1 MSSDIKIKVQSFGRF
16 LSNMVMPNIGAF
28 IAWGIITALFI
39 PTGWLPNETLAKL
52 VGPMITYLL
61 PLLIGYTGGKL
72 VGGERGGV
80 VGAITTM
87 GVIVGAD
94 MPMFLGS
101 MIAGPLGGWCIKHFD
116 RWVDGKIKS
125 GFEMLVNNFSA
136 GIIGMIL
143 AILAFLGIGPIVEA
157 LSKML
162 AAGVNF
168 MVVHDMLPLASIF
181 VEPAKILFLNNAI
194 NHGIFS
200 PLGIQQSHELGKS
213 IFFLIEAN
221 PGPGMGVLLAYM
233 FFGRG
238 SAKQSAGG
246 AAIIHFLGG
255 IHEIYFPYVLMNPRL
270 ILAVILGGM
279 TGVFTLTI
287 LGGGLVSP
295 ASPGSILAVLAMTP
309 KGAYFANIAGV
320 CAAMAVSFV
329 VSAIL
334 LKTSKVKEEDDIEA
348 ATRRMQDMKAESKGA
363 SPLSAGDV
371 TNDLSH
377 VRKIIVACDAGVFMS
392 SDIKIKVQSFGRFL
406 SNMVMPN
413 IGAFIAWGI
422 ITALFIPTGWLPN
435 ETLAKLVGPM
445 ITYLLPL
452 LIGYTGGK
460 LVGGERGGVVGA
472 ITTMGVIVGADMP
485 MFLGSMIAGPLGGW
499 CIKHFDRWVDGKIK
513 SGFEMLVNNFSAGI
527 IGMILAILA
536 FLGIG
541 PIVEALSKM
550 LAAGVNFMVVHDML
564 PLASIF
570 VEPAKILFLN
580 NAINHG
586 IFSPLGIQ
594 QSHELGKSIFFLIEA
609 NPGPGMGVLLAYMFF
624 GRGSAKQSAGGAAI
638 IHFLGGIHEIYFPY
652 VLMNPRLILAVILG
666 GMTGV
671 FTLTILGGGLVSP
684 ASPGSILA
692 VLAMTP
698 KGAYFANIA
707 GVCAAMAVSFVVS
720 AILLKTS
727 KVKEEDDIEAATR
740 RMQDMKAES
749 KGASPLSAGDVT
761 NDLSHV
767 RKIIVACD
775 AGMGSSAMGAGVL
788 RKKIQDAGLSQISV
802 TNSAINNLPPD
813 VDLVITHRDLTERA
827 MRQVPQAQHIS
838 LTNFLD
844 SGLYTS
850 LTERLVAAQRHTAN
864 EEKVK
869 DSLKD
874 SFDDSSANLFKLG
887 AENIFLGRKAATKE
901 EAIRFAG
908 EQLVKGGYVEPEYVQ
923 AMLDREKL
931 TPTYLGESIAVPHG
945 TVEAKDRVLKTGV
958 VFCQYPEG
966 VRFGEEEDDI
976 ARLVIGIAARNN
988 EHIQV
993 ITSLTNALD
1002 DESVIERLAHTTS
1015 VDEVLELLA
1024 GRK

>member
-101 MIAGPLGGWCIKHFD
+101 MIAGPLGGWAIKKFD
-116 RWVDGKIKS
+116 VWVDSKIKS

-143 AILAFLGIGPIVEA
+143 AILAFLGIGPAVEV
-157 LSKML
+157 LSKIL

-168 MVVHDMLPLASIF
+168 MVAHEMLPLASIF

-287 LGGGLVSP
+287 LNGGLVSP

-309 KGAYFANIAGV
+309 KGAYFANIAAII
-320 CAAMAVSFV
+320 AAMAVSFV
-329 VSAIL
+329 VAAVL

-348 ATRRMQDMKAESKGA
+348 ATRRMQGMKAQSKGGA
-363 SPLSAGDV
+363 TPLAAGDV
-371 TNDLSH
+371 
-377 VRKIIVACDAGVFMS
+377 A
-392 SDIKIKVQSFGRFL
+392 
-406 SNMVMPN
+406 
-413 IGAFIAWGI
+413 
-422 ITALFIPTGWLPN
+422 
-435 ETLAKLVGPM
+435 
-445 ITYLLPL
+445 
-452 LIGYTGGK
+452 
-460 LVGGERGGVVGA
+460 
-472 ITTMGVIVGADMP
+472 
-485 MFLGSMIAGPLGGW
+485 
-499 CIKHFDRWVDGKIK
+499 
-513 SGFEMLVNNFSAGI
+513 
-527 IGMILAILA
+527 
-536 FLGIG
+536 
-541 PIVEALSKM
+541 
-550 LAAGVNFMVVHDML
+550 
-564 PLASIF
+564 
-570 VEPAKILFLN
+570 
-580 NAINHG
+580 
-586 IFSPLGIQ
+586 
-594 QSHELGKSIFFLIEA
+594 
-609 NPGPGMGVLLAYMFF
+609 
-624 GRGSAKQSAGGAAI
+624 
-638 IHFLGGIHEIYFPY
+638 
-652 VLMNPRLILAVILG
+652 
-666 GMTGV
+666 
-671 FTLTILGGGLVSP
+671 
-684 ASPGSILA
+684 
-692 VLAMTP
+692 
-698 KGAYFANIA
+698 
-707 GVCAAMAVSFVVS
+707 
-720 AILLKTS
+720 
-727 KVKEEDDIEAATR
+727 
-740 RMQDMKAES
+740 
-749 KGASPLSAGDVT
+749 

-788 RKKIQDAGLSQISV
+788 RKKVQDAGLSNISV

-850 LTERLVAAQRHTAN
+850 LTERLVSAQRHTDN
-864 EEKVK
+864 EEKVR

-874 SFDDSSANLFKLG
+874 SFDASDTNLFKLG
-887 AENIFLGRKAATKE
+887 AENIFLGRKGATKE
-901 EAIRFAG
+901 EAILFAG

-931 TPTYLGESIAVPHG
+931 TSTYLGESIAVPHG
-945 TVEAKDRVLKTGV
+945 TIEAKDRVLKTGI

-966 VRFGEEEDDI
+966 VRFGEEEDEV

-1002 DESVIERLAHTTS
+1002 DESVIERLAKTTS
-1015 VDEVLELLA
+1015 VEEVLTLLKA
-1024 GRK
+1024 

>member
-101 MIAGPLGGWCIKHFD
+101 MIAGPLGGWAIKKFD
-116 RWVDGKIKS
+116 VWVDGKIKS

-143 AILAFLGIGPIVEA
+143 AILAFLGIGPAVEV
-157 LSKML
+157 LSKIL

-168 MVVHDMLPLASIF
+168 MVAHDMLPLASIF

-200 PLGIQQSHELGKS
+200 PLGIQQSHDLGKS

-279 TGVFTLTI
+279 TGVFTLT
-287 LGGGLVSP
+287 LLNGGLVSP

-309 KGAYFANIAGV
+309 KGAYFANIAAIV
-320 CAAMAVSFV
+320 AAMAVSFV
-329 VSAIL
+329 VSAVL

-348 ATRRMQDMKAESKGA
+348 ATRRMQDMKAQSKGGA
-363 SPLSAGDV
+363 TPLAAGDV
-371 TNDLSH
+371 
-377 VRKIIVACDAGVFMS
+377 A
-392 SDIKIKVQSFGRFL
+392 
-406 SNMVMPN
+406 
-413 IGAFIAWGI
+413 
-422 ITALFIPTGWLPN
+422 
-435 ETLAKLVGPM
+435 
-445 ITYLLPL
+445 
-452 LIGYTGGK
+452 
-460 LVGGERGGVVGA
+460 
-472 ITTMGVIVGADMP
+472 
-485 MFLGSMIAGPLGGW
+485 
-499 CIKHFDRWVDGKIK
+499 
-513 SGFEMLVNNFSAGI
+513 
-527 IGMILAILA
+527 
-536 FLGIG
+536 
-541 PIVEALSKM
+541 
-550 LAAGVNFMVVHDML
+550 
-564 PLASIF
+564 
-570 VEPAKILFLN
+570 
-580 NAINHG
+580 
-586 IFSPLGIQ
+586 
-594 QSHELGKSIFFLIEA
+594 
-609 NPGPGMGVLLAYMFF
+609 
-624 GRGSAKQSAGGAAI
+624 
-638 IHFLGGIHEIYFPY
+638 
-652 VLMNPRLILAVILG
+652 
-666 GMTGV
+666 
-671 FTLTILGGGLVSP
+671 
-684 ASPGSILA
+684 
-692 VLAMTP
+692 
-698 KGAYFANIA
+698 
-707 GVCAAMAVSFVVS
+707 
-720 AILLKTS
+720 
-727 KVKEEDDIEAATR
+727 
-740 RMQDMKAES
+740 
-749 KGASPLSAGDVT
+749 

-788 RKKIQDAGLSQISV
+788 RKKVHDAGLSNISV
-802 TNSAINNLPPD
+802 TNCAINNLPPD

-850 LTERLVAAQRHTAN
+850 LTERLVAAQRHTDN
-864 EEKVK
+864 EEKVR

-874 SFDDSSANLFKLG
+874 SFDASDTNLFKLG

-901 EAIRFAG
+901 EAILFAG
-908 EQLVKGGYVEPEYVQ
+908 EQLVKGGYVEREYVQ

-931 TPTYLGESIAVPHG
+931 TSTYLGESIAVPHG
-945 TVEAKDRVLKTGV
+945 TIEAKDRVLKTGI

-966 VRFGEEEDDI
+966 VRFGEEEDEV

-1002 DESVIERLAHTTS
+1002 DESVIERLAKTTS
-1015 VDEVLELLA
+1015 VEEVLTLLKA
-1024 GRK
+1024 

>member
-101 MIAGPLGGWCIKHFD
+101 MIAGPLGGWAIKKFD
-116 RWVDGKIKS
+116 VWVDGKIKS

-143 AILAFLGIGPIVEA
+143 AILAFLGIGPAVEV
-157 LSKML
+157 LSKIL

-168 MVVHDMLPLASIF
+168 MVAHDMLPLASIF

-200 PLGIQQSHELGKS
+200 PLGIQQSHDLGKS

-221 PGPGMGVLLAYM
+221 PGPGMGVLLAYI

-279 TGVFTLTI
+279 TGVFTLSV

-309 KGAYFANIAGV
+309 KGAYFANLAAIF
-320 CAAMAVSFV
+320 AAMAVSFV
-329 VSAIL
+329 VSSIL

-348 ATRRMQDMKAESKGA
+348 ATRRMQDMKSQSKGVA
-363 SPLSAGDV
+363 ATPLAAGDV
-371 TNDLSH
+371 S
-377 VRKIIVACDAGVFMS
+377 
-392 SDIKIKVQSFGRFL
+392 
-406 SNMVMPN
+406 
-413 IGAFIAWGI
+413 
-422 ITALFIPTGWLPN
+422 
-435 ETLAKLVGPM
+435 
-445 ITYLLPL
+445 
-452 LIGYTGGK
+452 
-460 LVGGERGGVVGA
+460 
-472 ITTMGVIVGADMP
+472 
-485 MFLGSMIAGPLGGW
+485 
-499 CIKHFDRWVDGKIK
+499 
-513 SGFEMLVNNFSAGI
+513 
-527 IGMILAILA
+527 
-536 FLGIG
+536 
-541 PIVEALSKM
+541 
-550 LAAGVNFMVVHDML
+550 
-564 PLASIF
+564 
-570 VEPAKILFLN
+570 
-580 NAINHG
+580 
-586 IFSPLGIQ
+586 
-594 QSHELGKSIFFLIEA
+594 
-609 NPGPGMGVLLAYMFF
+609 
-624 GRGSAKQSAGGAAI
+624 
-638 IHFLGGIHEIYFPY
+638 
-652 VLMNPRLILAVILG
+652 
-666 GMTGV
+666 
-671 FTLTILGGGLVSP
+671 
-684 ASPGSILA
+684 
-692 VLAMTP
+692 
-698 KGAYFANIA
+698 
-707 GVCAAMAVSFVVS
+707 
-720 AILLKTS
+720 
-727 KVKEEDDIEAATR
+727 
-740 RMQDMKAES
+740 
-749 KGASPLSAGDVT
+749 

-788 RKKIQDAGLSQISV
+788 RKKVQDAGLTNISV
-802 TNSAINNLPPD
+802 TNSAINSLPPD

-850 LTERLVAAQRHTAN
+850 LTERLVAAQRHTDN
-864 EEKVK
+864 EEKVR

-874 SFDDSSANLFKLG
+874 SFDASDTNLFKLG

-901 EAIRFAG
+901 EAILFAG

-931 TPTYLGESIAVPHG
+931 TSTYLGESIAVPHG
-945 TVEAKDRVLKTGV
+945 TIEAKDRVLKTGI

-966 VRFGEEEDDI
+966 VRFGEEEDEV

-1002 DESVIERLAHTTS
+1002 DESVIERLAKTTS
-1015 VDEVLELLA
+1015 VEEVLTLLKA
-1024 GRK
+1024 

>member
-1 MSSDIKIKVQSFGRF
+1 MSSDFKIKVQSFGRF

-28 IAWGIITALFI
+28 IAWGIIT

-61 PLLIGYTGGKL
+61 PLLIGYTGGRL
-72 VGGERGGV
+72 VGGDRGGV

-94 MPMFLGS
+94 MPMFLGA
-101 MIAGPLGGWCIKHFD
+101 MIAGPLGGWAIKKFD
-116 RWVDGKIKS
+116 VWVDGKIKS

-143 AILAFLGIGPIVEA
+143 AILAFLGIGPAVEV
-157 LSKML
+157 LSKLL

-168 MVVHDMLPLASIF
+168 MVAHDMLPLASIF

-200 PLGIQQSHELGKS
+200 PLGIQQSHDLGKS

-279 TGVFTLTI
+279 TGVFTLSV

-309 KGAYFANIAGV
+309 KGAYFANIAAI

-348 ATRRMQDMKAESKGA
+348 ATRRMQDMKSQSKGVA
-363 SPLSAGDV
+363 ATPLAAGDV
-371 TNDLSH
+371 S
-377 VRKIIVACDAGVFMS
+377 
-392 SDIKIKVQSFGRFL
+392 
-406 SNMVMPN
+406 
-413 IGAFIAWGI
+413 
-422 ITALFIPTGWLPN
+422 
-435 ETLAKLVGPM
+435 
-445 ITYLLPL
+445 
-452 LIGYTGGK
+452 
-460 LVGGERGGVVGA
+460 
-472 ITTMGVIVGADMP
+472 
-485 MFLGSMIAGPLGGW
+485 
-499 CIKHFDRWVDGKIK
+499 
-513 SGFEMLVNNFSAGI
+513 
-527 IGMILAILA
+527 
-536 FLGIG
+536 
-541 PIVEALSKM
+541 
-550 LAAGVNFMVVHDML
+550 
-564 PLASIF
+564 
-570 VEPAKILFLN
+570 
-580 NAINHG
+580 
-586 IFSPLGIQ
+586 
-594 QSHELGKSIFFLIEA
+594 
-609 NPGPGMGVLLAYMFF
+609 
-624 GRGSAKQSAGGAAI
+624 
-638 IHFLGGIHEIYFPY
+638 
-652 VLMNPRLILAVILG
+652 
-666 GMTGV
+666 
-671 FTLTILGGGLVSP
+671 
-684 ASPGSILA
+684 
-692 VLAMTP
+692 
-698 KGAYFANIA
+698 
-707 GVCAAMAVSFVVS
+707 
-720 AILLKTS
+720 
-727 KVKEEDDIEAATR
+727 
-740 RMQDMKAES
+740 
-749 KGASPLSAGDVT
+749 

-788 RKKIQDAGLSQISV
+788 RKKVADAGLSQISV
-802 TNSAINNLPPD
+802 TNSAINSLPAD

-844 SGLYTS
+844 SGLYTN
-850 LTERLVAAQRHTAN
+850 LTERLVAAQRHEDN
-864 EEKVK
+864 EVKVRT
-869 DSLKD
+869 SLQD
-874 SFDDSSANLFKLG
+874 SFDESNSHLFRLG
-887 AENIFLGRKAATKE
+887 AENIFLGRTASHKE

-908 EQLVKGGYVEPEYVQ
+908 EQLVKGGYVQPEYVQ

-958 VFCQYPEG
+958 VFCQYPAG

-1002 DESVIERLAHTTS
+1002 DETVIERLANTTS
-1015 VDEVLELLA
+1015 VEEVLALLN
-1024 GRK
+1024 K

>member
-52 VGPMITYLL
+52 VGPMVTYLL

-72 VGGERGGV
+72 IGGERGGV

-94 MPMFLGS
+94 MPMFLGA
-101 MIAGPLGGWCIKHFD
+101 MIAGPLGGWAIKHFD
-116 RWVDGKIKS
+116 SWVDGKIKS

-143 AILAFLGIGPIVEA
+143 AILAFLGIGPAVEV
-157 LSKML
+157 LSKIL

-238 SAKQSAGG
+238 NAKQSAGG

-287 LGGGLVSP
+287 LNGGLVSP

-309 KGAYFANIAGV
+309 KGAYFANIAAII
-320 CAAMAVSFV
+320 AAMAVSFV

-334 LKTSKVKEEDDIEA
+334 LKTSKVKEEDDIDA

-363 SPLSAGDV
+363 ATPLSAGA
-371 TNDLSH
+371 
-377 VRKIIVACDAGVFMS
+377 VA
-392 SDIKIKVQSFGRFL
+392 
-406 SNMVMPN
+406 
-413 IGAFIAWGI
+413 
-422 ITALFIPTGWLPN
+422 
-435 ETLAKLVGPM
+435 
-445 ITYLLPL
+445 
-452 LIGYTGGK
+452 
-460 LVGGERGGVVGA
+460 
-472 ITTMGVIVGADMP
+472 
-485 MFLGSMIAGPLGGW
+485 
-499 CIKHFDRWVDGKIK
+499 
-513 SGFEMLVNNFSAGI
+513 
-527 IGMILAILA
+527 
-536 FLGIG
+536 
-541 PIVEALSKM
+541 
-550 LAAGVNFMVVHDML
+550 
-564 PLASIF
+564 
-570 VEPAKILFLN
+570 
-580 NAINHG
+580 
-586 IFSPLGIQ
+586 
-594 QSHELGKSIFFLIEA
+594 
-609 NPGPGMGVLLAYMFF
+609 
-624 GRGSAKQSAGGAAI
+624 
-638 IHFLGGIHEIYFPY
+638 
-652 VLMNPRLILAVILG
+652 
-666 GMTGV
+666 
-671 FTLTILGGGLVSP
+671 
-684 ASPGSILA
+684 
-692 VLAMTP
+692 
-698 KGAYFANIA
+698 
-707 GVCAAMAVSFVVS
+707 
-720 AILLKTS
+720 
-727 KVKEEDDIEAATR
+727 
-740 RMQDMKAES
+740 
-749 KGASPLSAGDVT
+749 

-788 RKKIQDAGLSQISV
+788 RKKVQDAGLGNISV
-802 TNSAINNLPPD
+802 TNCAINNLPPD

-850 LTERLVAAQRHTAN
+850 LTERLVAAQRHTDN
-864 EEKVK
+864 EEKVRG
-869 DSLKD
+869 SLKD
-874 SFDDSSANLFKLG
+874 SFEAADTNLFKLG

-931 TPTYLGESIAVPHG
+931 TSTYLGESIAVPHG
-945 TVEAKDRVLKTGV
+945 TIEAKDRVLKTGV

-966 VRFGEEEDDI
+966 VRFGEDEDDV

-988 EHIQV
+988 EHIHV

-1002 DESVIERLAHTTS
+1002 DESVIERLTRTTS
-1015 VDEVLELLA
+1015 VEEVLALLKGTKA
-1024 GRK
+1024 

>member
-101 MIAGPLGGWCIKHFD
+101 MIAGPLGGWAIKKFD
-116 RWVDGKIKS
+116 VWVDGKIKS

-143 AILAFLGIGPIVEA
+143 AILAFLGIGPAVEV
-157 LSKML
+157 LSKIL

-168 MVVHDMLPLASIF
+168 MVAHEMLPLASIF

-287 LGGGLVSP
+287 LNGGLVSP

-309 KGAYFANIAGV
+309 KGAYFANIAAII
-320 CAAMAVSFV
+320 AAMAVSFV
-329 VSAIL
+329 VAAVL

-348 ATRRMQDMKAESKGA
+348 ATRRMQDMKAQSKGGA
-363 SPLSAGDV
+363 TPLAAGDV
-371 TNDLSH
+371 
-377 VRKIIVACDAGVFMS
+377 A
-392 SDIKIKVQSFGRFL
+392 
-406 SNMVMPN
+406 
-413 IGAFIAWGI
+413 
-422 ITALFIPTGWLPN
+422 
-435 ETLAKLVGPM
+435 
-445 ITYLLPL
+445 
-452 LIGYTGGK
+452 
-460 LVGGERGGVVGA
+460 
-472 ITTMGVIVGADMP
+472 
-485 MFLGSMIAGPLGGW
+485 
-499 CIKHFDRWVDGKIK
+499 
-513 SGFEMLVNNFSAGI
+513 
-527 IGMILAILA
+527 
-536 FLGIG
+536 
-541 PIVEALSKM
+541 
-550 LAAGVNFMVVHDML
+550 
-564 PLASIF
+564 
-570 VEPAKILFLN
+570 
-580 NAINHG
+580 
-586 IFSPLGIQ
+586 
-594 QSHELGKSIFFLIEA
+594 
-609 NPGPGMGVLLAYMFF
+609 
-624 GRGSAKQSAGGAAI
+624 
-638 IHFLGGIHEIYFPY
+638 
-652 VLMNPRLILAVILG
+652 
-666 GMTGV
+666 
-671 FTLTILGGGLVSP
+671 
-684 ASPGSILA
+684 
-692 VLAMTP
+692 
-698 KGAYFANIA
+698 
-707 GVCAAMAVSFVVS
+707 
-720 AILLKTS
+720 
-727 KVKEEDDIEAATR
+727 
-740 RMQDMKAES
+740 
-749 KGASPLSAGDVT
+749 

-788 RKKIQDAGLSQISV
+788 RKKVQDAGLSNISV

-850 LTERLVAAQRHTAN
+850 LTERLVSAQRHTDN
-864 EEKVK
+864 EEKVR

-874 SFDDSSANLFKLG
+874 SFDASDTNLFKLG
-887 AENIFLGRKAATKE
+887 AENIFLGRKATTKE
-901 EAIRFAG
+901 EAILFAG

-931 TPTYLGESIAVPHG
+931 TSTYLGESIAVPHG
-945 TVEAKDRVLKTGV
+945 TIEAKDRVLKTGI

-966 VRFGEEEDDI
+966 VRFGEEEDEV

-1002 DESVIERLAHTTS
+1002 DESVIERLAKTTS
-1015 VDEVLELLA
+1015 VEEVLTLLKA
-1024 GRK
+1024 

>member
-101 MIAGPLGGWCIKHFD
+101 MIAGPLGGWAIKKFD
-116 RWVDGKIKS
+116 VWVDGKIKS

-143 AILAFLGIGPIVEA
+143 AILAFLGIGPAVEV
-157 LSKML
+157 LSKIL

-168 MVVHDMLPLASIF
+168 MVAHDMLPLASIF

-287 LGGGLVSP
+287 LNGGLVSP

-309 KGAYFANIAGV
+309 KGAYFANITAII
-320 CAAMAVSFV
+320 AAMAVSFV
-329 VSAIL
+329 ISAIL
-334 LKTSKVKEEDDIEA
+334 LKTSKVKEEDDIET
-348 ATRRMQDMKAESKGA
+348 ATRRMQDMKAQSKGA
-363 SPLSAGDV
+363 ATPLS
-371 TNDLSH
+371 T
-377 VRKIIVACDAGVFMS
+377 
-392 SDIKIKVQSFGRFL
+392 
-406 SNMVMPN
+406 
-413 IGAFIAWGI
+413 
-422 ITALFIPTGWLPN
+422 
-435 ETLAKLVGPM
+435 
-445 ITYLLPL
+445 
-452 LIGYTGGK
+452 
-460 LVGGERGGVVGA
+460 
-472 ITTMGVIVGADMP
+472 
-485 MFLGSMIAGPLGGW
+485 
-499 CIKHFDRWVDGKIK
+499 
-513 SGFEMLVNNFSAGI
+513 
-527 IGMILAILA
+527 
-536 FLGIG
+536 
-541 PIVEALSKM
+541 
-550 LAAGVNFMVVHDML
+550 
-564 PLASIF
+564 
-570 VEPAKILFLN
+570 
-580 NAINHG
+580 
-586 IFSPLGIQ
+586 
-594 QSHELGKSIFFLIEA
+594 
-609 NPGPGMGVLLAYMFF
+609 
-624 GRGSAKQSAGGAAI
+624 
-638 IHFLGGIHEIYFPY
+638 
-652 VLMNPRLILAVILG
+652 
-666 GMTGV
+666 
-671 FTLTILGGGLVSP
+671 
-684 ASPGSILA
+684 
-692 VLAMTP
+692 
-698 KGAYFANIA
+698 
-707 GVCAAMAVSFVVS
+707 
-720 AILLKTS
+720 
-727 KVKEEDDIEAATR
+727 
-740 RMQDMKAES
+740 
-749 KGASPLSAGDVT
+749 GDVT

-788 RKKIQDAGLSQISV
+788 RKKVQDAGLSNISV
-802 TNSAINNLPPD
+802 TNCAINNLPPD

-850 LTERLVAAQRHTAN
+850 LTERLVAAQRHTDN
-864 EEKVK
+864 EEKVR
-869 DSLKD
+869 DSLQD
-874 SFDDSSANLFKLG
+874 SFDAADTHLFKLG
-887 AENIFLGRKAATKE
+887 AENIFLGQKAATKE
-901 EAIRFAG
+901 DAILFAG

-923 AMLDREKL
+923 AMLEREKL
-931 TPTYLGESIAVPHG
+931 TSTYLGESIAVPHG
-945 TVEAKDRVLKTGV
+945 TIEAKDRVLKTGI

-966 VRFGEEEDDI
+966 VRFGEEEDEV

-1002 DESVIERLAHTTS
+1002 DESVIERLAQTTS
-1015 VDEVLELLA
+1015 VEEVLSLLN
-1024 GRK
+1024 K

>member
-246 AAIIHFLGG
+246 AAIIHFLGYPRNLLPVCADESASDPRSHPRRYDWRVHADYTGRWSGFSG
-255 IHEIYFPYVLMNPRL
+255 ISGFYPCC
-270 ILAVILGGM
+270 
-279 TGVFTLTI
+279 TGDDT
-287 LGGGLVSP
+287 
-295 ASPGSILAVLAMTP
+295 

-348 ATRRMQDMKAESKGA
+348 ATRRMQDMKAESKG
-363 SPLSAGDV
+363 
-371 TNDLSH
+371 T
-377 VRKIIVACDAGVFMS
+377 
-392 SDIKIKVQSFGRFL
+392 
-406 SNMVMPN
+406 
-413 IGAFIAWGI
+413 
-422 ITALFIPTGWLPN
+422 
-435 ETLAKLVGPM
+435 
-445 ITYLLPL
+445 
-452 LIGYTGGK
+452 
-460 LVGGERGGVVGA
+460 
-472 ITTMGVIVGADMP
+472 
-485 MFLGSMIAGPLGGW
+485 
-499 CIKHFDRWVDGKIK
+499 
-513 SGFEMLVNNFSAGI
+513 
-527 IGMILAILA
+527 
-536 FLGIG
+536 
-541 PIVEALSKM
+541 
-550 LAAGVNFMVVHDML
+550 
-564 PLASIF
+564 
-570 VEPAKILFLN
+570 
-580 NAINHG
+580 
-586 IFSPLGIQ
+586 
-594 QSHELGKSIFFLIEA
+594 
-609 NPGPGMGVLLAYMFF
+609 
-624 GRGSAKQSAGGAAI
+624 
-638 IHFLGGIHEIYFPY
+638 
-652 VLMNPRLILAVILG
+652 
-666 GMTGV
+666 
-671 FTLTILGGGLVSP
+671 
-684 ASPGSILA
+684 
-692 VLAMTP
+692 
-698 KGAYFANIA
+698 
-707 GVCAAMAVSFVVS
+707 
-720 AILLKTS
+720 
-727 KVKEEDDIEAATR
+727 
-740 RMQDMKAES
+740 
-749 KGASPLSAGDVT
+749 SPLSAGDVT

-850 LTERLVAAQRHTAN
+850 LTERLVAAQRHTEN
-864 EEKVK
+864 EVKVK